1 MSLNPDIINAKRDF
15 NLDVVNYFYK
25 DIKTLNFNNYIELRK
40 IINDSDNN
48 GILVEAQHQHW
59 SSAYYNITTFPYTFY
74 ELKNYDNII
83 QGVNTFQ
90 ASLYGGGVD
99 IYNDA
104 YLLNLPGQV
113 CANLYNDF
121 IYDKSHDTII
131 FNPNINFI
139 DYEKGIVVL
148 YNTTSIISALYST
161 SVRLKENIYICEILK
176 NECNKT
182 TNPSAYKDNVTYIDD
197 YTIPYVT
204 TVGLYDTDGDLVAIA
219 KLSSPLRLSDKLDTI
234 IKISIDM

>member
-40 IINDSDNN
+40 IVSQYSFTDT
-48 GILVEAQHQHW
+48 VVTAPHQHW
-59 SSAYYNITTFPYTFY
+59 STVYYNITKFPYTY
-74 ELKNYDNII
+74 VELSTNYDNII

-90 ASLYGGGVD
+90 VSLNGGGVLL
-99 IYNDA
+99 NDT
-104 YLLNLPGQV
+104 YLLNSTTNRTT
-113 CANLYNDF
+113 ANLVSSLTGSN
-121 IYDKSHDTII
+121 ITDT
-131 FNPNINFI
+131 NSNFI
-139 DYEKGIVVL
+139 DYEKGICVFNANNVEL
-148 YNTTSIISALYST
+148 ISFDYST